1 MDVGV
6 ESFGGVQTEEG
17 VADDQG
23 VFEGEGV
30 ERSGCDVGGAG
41 GCHFKRCIGEGG
53 VAVVAVGGGGGGV
66 VGLRPLAGLGGFVLT
81 RQTRFSYPFN
91 RCRRGSHQRLQNFW
105 INFDFRYSHNWP
117 FSTCLIT
124 YYLLP
129 YMYS

>member
-30 ERSGCDVGGAG
+30 ERNGCDVGGAG
-41 GCHFKRCIGEGG
+41 GSHFKRCIGERG
-53 VAVVAVGGGGGGV
+53 VAVVAVGGGGGV

-81 RQTRFSYPFN
+81 RQTRFSYPFV
-91 RCRRGSHQRLQNFW
+91 RGGRRGSHQRLQNFW
-105 INFDFRYSHNWP
+105 INYPLP
-117 FSTCLIT
+117 FSVESFILI
-124 YYLLP
+124 
-129 YMYS
+129 

>member
-41 GCHFKRCIGEGG
+41 RCHFKRCIVAVG

-81 RQTRFSYPFN
+81 RQTGSRIQLFTRGREGRTQASKFLWFN
-91 RCRRGSHQRLQNFW
+91 
-105 INFDFRYSHNWP
+105 
-117 FSTCLIT
+117 
-124 YYLLP
+124 
-129 YMYS
+129 

>member
-41 GCHFKRCIGEGG
+41 GCHFKQCIVAVG

-81 RQTRFSYPFN
+81 RQTRFSYPFV
-91 RCRRGSHQRLQNFW
+91 RSKGVASEASKFLDQFRFT
-105 INFDFRYSHNWP
+105 RYSQIGRSAHV
-117 FSTCLIT
+117 CD
-124 YYLLP
+124 YLLP
-129 YMYS
+129 ITVHV

>member
-41 GCHFKRCIGEGG
+41 RCHFKRCIVAVD

-81 RQTRFSYPFN
+81 RQTGAPIDLS
-91 RCRRGSHQRLQNFW
+91 S
-105 INFDFRYSHNWP
+105 SV
-117 FSTCLIT
+117 
-124 YYLLP
+124 
-129 YMYS
+129 